1 MRLSHVRMIVLSGA
15 VWLLIGLFLLIKGL
29 SLLVTAAHL
38 TAKPFLI
45 KPLMALAGTREQAAL
60 LLVAVSLIV
69 GFLKG
74 KFVLTKTVRRGVER
88 IFSFPS
94 PVPLSKIYSWSA
106 YLVIFLM
113 MGMGMLMRALPISGD
128 VRGAVDVA
136 IGAALINGALF
147 YFRCAFAAK
156 GQRSFDN

>member
-1 MRLSHVRMIVLSGA
+1 MRINHVAMIILSGA
-15 VWLLIGLFLLIKGL
+15 VWLAIGLFLLIKGL
-29 SLLVTAAHL
+29 SLVVAATHFTADPL
-38 TAKPFLI
+38 LI
-45 KPLMALAGTREQAAL
+45 KSLVKLAGTREQAAL
-60 LLVAVSLIV
+60 LLIAFALVV

-74 KFVLTKTVRRGVER
+74 KFVLTKTVKRGVER

-94 PVPLSKIYSWSA
+94 PVPLSKIYGLSA

-113 MGMGMLMRALPISGD
+113 MGMGMLMRSLPISGD

-147 YFRCAFAAK
+147 YFRCAFAAR